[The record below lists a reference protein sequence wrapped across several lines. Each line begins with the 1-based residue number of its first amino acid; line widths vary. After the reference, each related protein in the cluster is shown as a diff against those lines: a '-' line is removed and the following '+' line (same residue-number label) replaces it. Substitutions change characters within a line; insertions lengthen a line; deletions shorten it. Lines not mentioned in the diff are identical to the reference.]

1 MFHITY
7 SDNGGQRDEETI
19 MELHDIDLNLLVVF
33 NELLRQRRVSAVA
46 ETLGISQPAISNAL
60 NRLRR
65 LLGDEL
71 FLRTSK
77 GMIPTPFAETLAEPI
92 GFALSAIHNTLNART
107 IFDPA
112 SSTRTFTVAM
122 TDIGEIYFLPT
133 LMKRLGQTAPNVS
146 ISTVRNTSDTL
157 QEEMEAGR
165 VDLAIGFIPD
175 LKAGFF
181 QRRLFRQRYVCIFR
195 KGHPLAKTGMTL
207 SAFRE
212 AEHVAIV
219 AEGTGHG
226 MVDAVIQRAGITRNL
241 RLRVPHFVAVG
252 HILQTTDL
260 IAVVPQAYATK
271 TLEPFRLEQVPCP
284 VKIPDIVI
292 NVLWH
297 AKNHREPGNQ
307 WLRQLIFEAFSL

>member
-1 MFHITY
+1 
-7 SDNGGQRDEETI
+7 

-46 ETLGISQPAISNAL
+46 GTLGISQPAISNAL

-77 GMIPTPFAETLAEPI
+77 GMIPTPFAEALAEPI
-92 GFALSAIHNTLNART
+92 GYALGAIYNTLNAT
-107 IFDPA
+107 TTFDPA
-112 SSTRTFTVAM
+112 SSKRKFTVAM
-122 TDIGEIYFLPT
+122 TDIGEIYFLPV
-133 LMKRLGQTAPNVS
+133 LMKRLGKAAPNVTV
-146 ISTVRNTSDTL
+146 STVRRTSETL

-165 VDLAIGFIPD
+165 VDLAMGFIPD
-175 LKAGFF
+175 LKTGFF
-181 QRRLFRQRYVCIFR
+181 QRLLFKQRYVCIFR
-195 KGHPLAKTGMTL
+195 KGHPIAETGMTL
-207 SAFRE
+207 GAFRE
-212 AEHVAIV
+212 AEHVSIV

-226 MVDAVIQRAGITRNL
+226 MVDDVIERAGVLRNV

-260 IAVVPQAYATK
+260 IAVVPQAYAAR
-271 TLEPFRLEQVPCP
+271 TLSPFGLEEAPCP
-284 VKIPDIVI
+284 VKIPDIAI

-307 WLRQLIFEAFSL
+307 WLRHLVFDEFSL

>member
-1 MFHITY
+1 
-7 SDNGGQRDEETI
+7 

-33 NELLRQRRVSAVA
+33 HELLRQRRVSAVA

-77 GMIPTPFAETLAEPI
+77 GMIPTPYAETLAEPI
-92 GFALSAIHNTLNART
+92 GFALGAIYNTLNAKT
-107 IFDPA
+107 TFDPA

-122 TDIGEIYFLPT
+122 TDIGEIYFLPA
-133 LMKRLGQTAPNVS
+133 LMKRLGAVAPNVS
-146 ISTVRNTSDTL
+146 ISTVRDTSDTL
-157 QEEMEAGR
+157 QDEMEAGR

-175 LKAGFF
+175 LKTGFF

-195 KGHPLAKTGMTL
+195 KGHPLSKTGLTL
-207 SAFRE
+207 HAFRE
-212 AEHVAIV
+212 AEHVSIV

-226 MVDAVIQRAGITRNL
+226 MVDDVIQRAGVLRNL

-260 IAVVPQAYATK
+260 IAVVPQAYAAK
-271 TLEPFRLEQVPCP
+271 TLAPFELESLPCP

-307 WLRQLIFEAFSL
+307 WLRQLIFDEFSSY